1 MSLRGVNLVIIGVAV
16 FTVSCL
22 QLSAQADYGQ
32 FYDRSLSTT
41 TSGMY
46 VLGSWAVIN
55 IAAGGYGWLKN
66 DGERKYF
73 SQMNLFWNLVNL
85 SIAGFAIINN
95 SQTDLSLMSGDE
107 MMNKHLGTER
117 LLLINAGLD
126 IAYIGTGIL
135 MSHFSSR
142 SSTKADL
149 FKGYGNSIILQGS
162 FLFVFDAVLYGILR
176 NQKVEFLRNMEIDFS
191 SQAVMLN
198 FGINF

>member
-1 MSLRGVNLVIIGVAV
+1 MSLRAFNLGFIIAAIFAV
-16 FTVSCL
+16 SFLTVS
-22 QLSAQADYGQ
+22 AQVDYEQ
-32 FYDRSLSTT
+32 FFDKSLS
-41 TSGMY
+41 SANAGMY

-55 IAAGGYGWLKN
+55 IAAGGYGWSKYE
-66 DGERKYF
+66 GQQKYF
-73 SQMNLFWNLVNL
+73 SQMNLFWNIINL
-85 SIAGFAIINN
+85 SIAGIAIYSN
-95 SQTDLSLMSGDE
+95 SQTGISLLSDSE
-107 MMNKHLGTER
+107 MLDKHLRTER
-117 LLLINAGLD
+117 ILLINAGLD